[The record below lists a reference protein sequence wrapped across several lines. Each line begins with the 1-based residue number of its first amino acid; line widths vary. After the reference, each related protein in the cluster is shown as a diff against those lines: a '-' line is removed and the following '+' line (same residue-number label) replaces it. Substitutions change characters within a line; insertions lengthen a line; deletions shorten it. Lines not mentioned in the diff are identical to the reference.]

1 MRGPTGEVMGVPTW
15 RSHRRWRVFAGVWLI
30 YLLSPLGQVLQR
42 NDGWAQAM
50 GVALIVAF
58 CALYLAW
65 LPGGPLDGH
74 RLRPAAPRALF
85 ALSLLML
92 PFAGESAL
100 IAFVFVAVSFVATY
114 PRPVAVAA
122 IAVLLVLAGALPY
135 LVGGWSDDGV
145 AQVVLIA
152 LPAAVVLFV
161 FELIRANEQLR
172 QARAELAEMAV
183 LEERERFARDLHDVL
198 GHDLTVITKKAELA
212 RRLLAV
218 DPERA
223 TREMADVEGLSRA
236 ALRDVRATVT
246 GVRETT
252 LADELATAGQSLA
265 AAGIEADLPRQV
277 PDLPVERRVL
287 FGWAVREGVTNVLRH
302 SNARHCRI
310 TVSPTRLE
318 VVDDGSVQ
326 ASGGF
331 DDGSVQPAHG
341 AGHGLRGLAERAEA
355 VGAVVEA
362 GASPEGG
369 GFRLAVSA
377 GTA

>member
-1 MRGPTGEVMGVPTW
+1 M
-15 RSHRRWRVFAGVWLI
+15 
-30 YLLSPLGQVLQR
+30 
-42 NDGWAQAM
+42 
-50 GVALIVAF
+50 
-58 CALYLAW
+58 
-65 LPGGPLDGH
+65 
-74 RLRPAAPRALF
+74 
-85 ALSLLML
+85 
-92 PFAGESAL
+92 
-100 IAFVFVAVSFVATY
+100 
-114 PRPVAVAA
+114 
-122 IAVLLVLAGALPY
+122 
-135 LVGGWSDDGV
+135 
-145 AQVVLIA
+145 
-152 LPAAVVLFV
+152 
-161 FELIRANEQLR
+161 
-172 QARAELAEMAV
+172 
-183 LEERERFARDLHDVL
+183 L

-331 DDGSVQPAHG
+331 DDGSDQPLDG
-341 AGHGLRGLAERAEA
+341 TGPGLRGLAERAEA